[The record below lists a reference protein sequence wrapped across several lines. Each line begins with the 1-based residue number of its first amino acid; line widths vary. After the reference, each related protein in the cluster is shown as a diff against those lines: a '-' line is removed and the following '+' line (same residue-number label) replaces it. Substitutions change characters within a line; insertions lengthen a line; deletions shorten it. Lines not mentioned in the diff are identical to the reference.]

1 MKLVCFA
8 DVHGYDFDLPDGDVL
23 IFAGDFGGFGRI
35 EL

>member
-1 MKLVCFA
+1 MYTGMILI
-8 DVHGYDFDLPDGDVL
+8 YPDGDVL